1 MRAGRVFI
9 VIGVFACLALQ
20 APPAD
25 AQAAFLT
32 KCAKIIMKYVGE
44 PLTAGMAERGGELL
58 MDHFM
63 QKFQEQEQQPE
74 QQQQGIVITPEDVEA
89 LKQEGEARGMTECEV
104 RRQIE
109 MAYGDTPT
117 ELPPP
122 APYAAEAYC
131 SATGVVGFVEG
142 MSTPGQAIDGAV
154 YDCINRGGIPAC
166 CANGA
171 SLVY

>member
-1 MRAGRVFI
+1 MGARRAFI
-9 VIGVFACLALQ
+9 VIGVFACLAFQ

-44 PLTAGMAERGGELL
+44 PLTAGMLERGGELIV
-58 MDHFM
+58 DHFAA
-63 QKFQEQEQQPE
+63 KLNSEEPP
-74 QQQQGIVITPEDVEA
+74 ILTPEDVEE

-117 ELPPP
+117 DLPPP
-122 APYAAEAYC
+122 IPYAAESYC

-142 MSTPGQAIDGAV
+142 MGTPQEAIAGAV
-154 YDCINRGGIPAC
+154 ADCIMRGGIPAC
-166 CANGA
+166 CGNGA
-171 SLVY
+171 TLVY